1 MHRPECLIDR
11 ADLLRA
17 LGGDSV
23 AMRALIDAAAPV
35 IHVRV
40 VRALMKRH
48 ASARGRN
55 VRQEMEDMV
64 QEVFAALLADDGRT
78 LRAWDPERGLSF
90 LGFVGFIA
98 EREVAMIM
106 RTGKRSPWTE
116 DPTMDDKLIDLG
128 GASDNVE
135 ERVAT
140 RELLTRIADR
150 LREQLS
156 PQGRQCFQMLY
167 VEDRSVQSVSSET
180 GMSIDALY
188 AWRSRVGR
196 LLRKLRDELAAEET

>member
-1 MHRPECLIDR
+1 M
-11 ADLLRA
+11 RA

-23 AMRALIDAAAPV
+23 AMRALIDEAAPV

-40 VRALMKRH
+40 ARALMKRH
-48 ASARGRN
+48 ARAKGRN

-64 QEVFAALLADDGRT
+64 QEVFAALLADDGRA

-90 LGFVGFIA
+90 LNFVGFIA
-98 EREVAMIM
+98 EREVGMIM

-116 DPTMDDKLIDLG
+116 DPTMDDKLIHLG
-128 GASDNVE
+128 GAADDVE
-135 ERVAT
+135 EHVAT
-140 RELLTRIADR
+140 RELLSRIAAR
-150 LREQLS
+150 LRETLS
-156 PQGRQCFQMLY
+156 PQGRHCFQLLY

-188 AWRSRVGR
+188 AWRSRLGR